1 MLWDIYLLPI
11 HVSGE
16 LLVNA
21 NYFLEVQLLEINIH
35 PPNEEID
42 EIGLLQL
49 VTSKAAQGFQHFREL
64 PVEIIEAIYL
74 GQALAILLDEFDIV
88 CD

>member
-42 EIGLLQL
+42 EIGLL
-49 VTSKAAQGFQHFREL
+49 
-64 PVEIIEAIYL
+64 
-74 GQALAILLDEFDIV
+74 
-88 CD
+88 